1 MKTIGSEAKRAKPS
15 SINALLGIHVSP
27 HFRGAN
33 PQTVSLPKY
42 CCHNGT
48 KSRNRAYLHFIFCSS
63 PFPFL
68 KKEKKKGRGVFSTM
82 GRRGWK
88 HTHHVQAACTH
99 VQLRARVTEA
109 WPLGLEFM
117 CQWEKNNLGDR
128 YGLPIFRSVRKDAL
142 QNKLPPANH
151 LRNRKA
157 IWHRKWRKG
166 I

>member
-1 MKTIGSEAKRAKPS
+1 MHCWAFMYLLTSEEPTPKLSLFQNTAVTMGLNQGTEHFSILS
-15 SINALLGIHVSP
+15 SVP
-27 HFRGAN
+27 
-33 PQTVSLPKY
+33 
-42 CCHNGT
+42 
-48 KSRNRAYLHFIFCSS
+48 LHFLFW
-63 PFPFL
+63 
-68 KKEKKKGRGVFSTM
+68 KKKKKGRGVFSTM

-88 HTHHVQAACTH
+88 HTHHVQAACTR

>member
-48 KSRNRAYLHFIFCSS
+48 KSRNRAFLHFIFCSS

-68 KKEKKKGRGVFSTM
+68 KKKKKRAGGLF
-82 GRRGWK
+82 
-88 HTHHVQAACTH
+88 HHG
-99 VQLRARVTEA
+99 EA
-109 WPLGLEFM
+109 WVKAHTPRAGCLYPRAVESKGH
-117 CQWEKNNLGDR
+117 
-128 YGLPIFRSVRKDAL
+128 RSLTSWIGIHVPMRKKQFGGQIRVADF
-142 QNKLPPANH
+142 
-151 LRNRKA
+151 
-157 IWHRKWRKG
+157 
-166 I
+166 